1 MSFNFSKFVAICGRL
16 GSSFDGER
24 STAAQLAT
32 DMLRN
37 AGLSWS
43 DVIVPPDDEQ
53 PAPQPHAPRFH
64 DGAADLLRDLLGII
78 DTLTEKRAAFVQG
91 CLSQKS
97 PLTPKQIAVLRD
109 IWQRHFAEA
118 VRA

>member
-1 MSFNFSKFVAICGRL
+1 MSFNYSKFVAICGRL
-16 GSSFDGER
+16 GSTFDGER
-24 STAAQLAT
+24 STAAELAT
-32 DMLRN
+32 NMLRN

-43 DVIVPPDDEQ
+43 DVIVPSPDNEQ
-53 PAPQPHAPRFH
+53 PAPQPHAPRP
-64 DGAADLLRDLLGII
+64 DEAADLLRDLLGII
-78 DTLTEKRAAFVQG
+78 DTLTEKRAEFVRG

-109 IWQRHFAEA
+109 MWQRHFAEA